1 MFDSQGGRQHPWR
14 VVAPPP
20 RRIAL
25 LVVLAL
31 CAGSLAAPAL
41 AQKAPSR
48 SKFYDFSGQTIDA
61 DRKTPGLT
69 VIFGEAYG
77 RSVCQEDDVKAW
89 RRCIGEVEDVF
100 PSRDPSQ
107 RPIDFVVVLLGGSPA
122 AVTFTSEV
130 GGLAA
135 LLRSRQM
142 DARFILVP
150 PGSVVVADGLTQVVT
165 HVDSSQDGFFD
176 RLRLGVATAG
186 RQPPPAGGLDD
197 VRRMFTPTDPKA
209 YRREERAG
217 LPVSE
222 LLRPDSFVA
231 LLVVAMPGADL
242 GDPALLAQTLDETV
256 QHSGWGSYVLCG
268 GSTCDALRPLAV
280 HPGDLVLPAAS
291 AGSGRL
297 LRQAAE
303 AAVWRLDRYLLSEPP
318 TISGYLEVM
327 AGDQRI
333 DESLWSYDPF
343 ERRIRLASEALDA
356 AGSKPVEAWY
366 FPFDPLHVLAQ
377 MCPEATRPK
386 TGTSAIRPGGVKPC
400 EGWAAD
406 EVIGPRP
413 ADHIDVRWVA
423 EGLKRADRDAL
434 DGAIGSFKT
443 AFQKAEVDLFM
454 STTGA
459 PTPWRSGAF
468 HVAITD
474 RPGVTVPD
482 ADALFVWTGEVDRR
496 TFEALAWRAINRS
509 VRVPITG
516 VPVFNTFKVY
526 LNGREIQLS
535 SGDGAGYVLKAGGMH
550 LDVAAPLHPKSH
562 VFMSY
567 KLDRKQGGRRAGAR

>member
-1 MFDSQGGRQHPWR
+1 MKRAG
-14 VVAPPP
+14 VVAL
-20 RRIAL
+20 I
-25 LVVLAL
+25 L
-31 CAGSLAAPAL
+31 CAVTLLGAGPAA
-41 AQKAPSR
+41 AQKGPSR

-89 RRCIGEVEDVF
+89 RRCIGEVEDIF
-100 PSRDPSQ
+100 PSRDPAQ

-135 LLRSRQM
+135 MLRSRQL

-150 PGSVVVADGLTQVVT
+150 AGSVVDEEGKPQAVT
-165 HVDSSQDGFFD
+165 HVDSGSDGFFE

-186 RQPPPAGGLDD
+186 RQPAPPGGLDA
-197 VRRMFTPTDPKA
+197 VRRLFTPTDPKA
-209 YRREERAG
+209 YHRDERAG
-217 LPVSE
+217 LPISP

-231 LLVVAMPGADL
+231 LLVVALPGAEL
-242 GDPALLAQTLDETV
+242 GDAALLARTLDETV
-256 QHSGWGSYVLCG
+256 QHSGWGAYVLCDG
-268 GSTCDALRPLAV
+268 GACDALHPLAV
-280 HPGDLVLPAAS
+280 HPGDLVLPASS

-303 AAVWRLDRYLLSEPP
+303 GAAWRLDRYLLSEPP

-327 AGDQRI
+327 AGEQRI
-333 DESLWSYDPF
+333 DESMWSYDPF
-343 ERRIRLASEALDA
+343 ERRIRLATEALDA
-356 AGSKPVEAWY
+356 AGDRPVEAWY

-386 TGTSAIRPGGVKPC
+386 TGTTDISNRGVKPC
-400 EGWAAD
+400 DGWAAD

-413 ADHIDVRWVA
+413 ADNIDVRWVSD
-423 EGLKRADRDAL
+423 GLRTADREAL
-434 DGAIGSFKT
+434 DQATAAFK
-443 AFQKAEVDLFM
+443 APFQKAEVNLFM
-454 STTGA
+454 STSGA

-474 RPGVTVPD
+474 RPGVQVD
-482 ADALFVWTGEVDRR
+482 GADALFVWSGEVERR

-509 VRVPITG
+509 VRLPITG
-516 VPVFNTFKVY
+516 VPIFQTFKVF
-526 LNGREIQLS
+526 LNGREIPIS

-550 LDVAAPLHPKSH
+550 LDVAAPLHPRSH

-567 KLDRKQGGRRAGAR
+567 KLDGKQGGKRGGAR